1 MDDEIIYS
9 LKIDFGDTQKS
20 IEDYSKSITALQ
32 AETKDLIEIQ
42 KTLEKSGDVL
52 SSQYVEN
59 SKQIEI
65 NKQKLGE
72 QQTIKKQLI
81 TVQEAE
87 KNSVTQLT
95 AQNKLLVVERNKLNS
110 ETKEGA
116 AQIAKINSQL
126 DTNTEKIKSNVSAQ
140 EKQKMGVG
148 GYTAAIKEA
157 IPGLAGVV
165 DGTEKMTKSSLTFIA
180 TPIGAVIGALGLI
193 IAALTSYF
201 KGSAEG
207 QDRFNQIMQVGSAI
221 IGKVTDAISDL
232 VGWLIDGLVKGF
244 EWTLDL
250 LAKWVPGFEKGLEVI
265 TKFLNLDRA
274 KYIAD
279 LEAETH
285 VLERQLI
292 VRKAQLEAIIA
303 ENKLRAED
311 KSLDLQTRLKFL
323 AEAKKAQEELT
334 ALEIKFAENKLAII
348 RATNAQSKSTH
359 EALKLEAEAE
369 AELFRVKKDAA
380 DKMKEVFT
388 KNQELNTEFIKAQ
401 QEKEFILSAWRRL
414 AVIEQNE
421 NEANLTQNLEQQI
434 DIRKGLQTDFASA
447 SANIQAAITA
457 NANKAEAAR
466 TKFIELSNER
476 ALAAMSFTAGRAKGL
491 FKENTIAYKALATF
505 QAFVDTR
512 AAAIAAYK
520 SLVGIP
526 VVGPVLA
533 PIAAGV
539 AIAFGAKQVA
549 DINGVKFARGGR
561 AWASTIGGKPH
572 ALGGTKF
579 WGEDGTSFEAEQ
591 GEGLFVLKRDA
602 HASLISNFSKLNE
615 SFGGVSWM
623 GMNRNRFAAL
633 GGNVSVPTNVGVANQ
648 IPEIVGT
655 IMRGLPP
662 VFVSVQDI
670 DRVKYDRDISSSF
683 GRVL

>member
-1 MDDEIIYS
+1 MEDEIIYS

-20 IEDYSKSITALQ
+20 IEDYSQSITVLQ

-42 KTLEKSGDVL
+42 KSLEKSGDVL

-65 NKQKLGE
+65 NKQKLSE
-72 QQTIKKQLI
+72 QQTVKKQLI
-81 TVQEAE
+81 VVQEAE

-95 AQNKLLVVERNKLNS
+95 AQNKLLIIERNKLNG
-110 ETKEGA
+110 ETTKGA
-116 AQIAKINSQL
+116 AEISRLNAQL
-126 DTNTEKIKSNVSAQ
+126 DKNNEAIKKNVSAQ

-148 GYTAAIKEA
+148 GYAAAIKEA
-157 IPGLAGVV
+157 IPGLSGMV
-165 DGTEKMTKSSLTFIA
+165 DGIDKTTAASVKFIT
-180 TPIGAVIGALGLI
+180 TPIGAIIGALGVVVL
-193 IAALTSYF
+193 ALTSYF

-221 IGKVTDAISDL
+221 IGKVTDAVSDL

-303 ENKLRAED
+303 ENKLKAEN
-311 KSLDLQTRLKFL
+311 KSEDLQVRLKFL

-348 RATNAQSKSTH
+348 QATNAQSKSTH
-359 EALKLEAEAE
+359 EALKAEAEAE
-369 AELFRVKKDAA
+369 AELFRVKKEGA

-388 KNQELNTEFIKAQ
+388 KNQELNAQYIAEQTAKETELAA
-401 QEKEFILSAWRRL
+401 LRRL
-414 AVIEQNE
+414 NA
-421 NEANLTQNLEQQI
+421 LQQTE
-434 DIRKGLQTDFASA
+434 DAKFVTEDLQSQVNTRLNIATNFATA
-447 SANIQAAITA
+447 SANIQAAITT
-457 NANKAEAAR
+457 NSNKAEAAR
-466 TKFIELSNER
+466 TEFIEMSNER

-520 SLVGIP
+520 SMVGIP
-526 VVGPVLA
+526 MVGPVLA

-549 DINGVKFARGGR
+549 DINGVKFARGGK
-561 AWASTIGGKPH
+561 AWGSTIGGKPH

-623 GMNRNRFAAL
+623 SMNRSKFAAL
-633 GGNVSVPTNVGVANQ
+633 GGGVGVPTITPVNQ
-648 IPEIVGT
+648 IPEIVSS
-655 IMRGLPP
+655 IMKQLPP
-662 VFVSVQDI
+662 IFVSTQDI
-670 DRVKYDRDISSSF
+670 DRVKYNQEVSNSF